1 MTKKNPSAANGA
13 SRRSFL
19 TTAAAGVGASVLL
32 GRPAITR
39 ATVPYRSEQPEL
51 SPPGDAAK
59 TLKIGVIGLGGPGGC
74 AMGLNHCLSFIELAK
89 QGREKCEIAAICD
102 LNDLF
107 LANGKKEIDAA
118 QGGDVKTFKH
128 HKELLAMADLDG
140 VLVAVPEHSH
150 AIVGIDVLEAKK
162 DLYLEKPMT
171 LNLEQAMP
179 LYEAANRVAVIVQ
192 VGTQMT
198 QQPKYHAARQLIRD
212 GAIGTPTFSQT
223 SYCRNSKKGEW
234 HYTVD
239 DRWVPGE
246 NLDWDAWCAPLGP
259 MEWDPKVYY
268 QWRRYKKT
276 STGIIGDLLVHVM
289 TPMMMAL
296 DQGWPTRVVATGA
309 HHSDKAMQNHDN
321 INIAVQFET
330 GHQMIVAGSTCNE
343 NGLESLIRGTQ
354 GNLYLNSA
362 HCVLRPERI
371 WAEDIEEQTIQCPDI
386 GNDQDVHRLG
396 WMHSIRTRQRP
407 ESSVELG
414 MKVMVVVDLATRSM
428 WEGKAF
434 EFDPRTMTARAV

>member
-1 MTKKNPSAANGA
+1 MANKKTSAANGA
-13 SRRSFL
+13 TRRSFL

-32 GRPAITR
+32 GRPAMTR
-39 ATVPYRSEQPEL
+39 ATVPFQPDQPEIT
-51 SPPGDAAK
+51 PPGDDAK

-89 QGREKCEIAAICD
+89 QGREKCEITAICD

-107 LANGKKEIDAA
+107 LENGQKEIDAA
-118 QGGDVKTFKH
+118 QGGKVHTFRN
-128 HKELLAMADLDG
+128 HKELLALADLDG
-140 VLVAVPEHSH
+140 VLVAVPEHAH
-150 AIVGIDVLEAKK
+150 AAIGIDTLEARK

-171 LNLEQAMP
+171 LNLEQAIP
-179 LYEAANRVAVIVQ
+179 LYETANRLAVIAQ

-198 QQPKYHAARQLIRD
+198 RLPKYLAARQLIKS

-223 SYCRNSKKGEW
+223 SYCRNSKNGEW

-239 DRWVPGE
+239 KRWKPGE
-246 NLDWDAWCAPLGP
+246 NLDWETWCEPLEP
-259 MEWDPKVYY
+259 AAWDPKIYY
-268 QWRRYKKT
+268 QWRRYRKY

-309 HHSDKAMQNHDN
+309 HHSDKAMENHDN

-330 GHQMIVAGSTCNE
+330 GHQMMVAGSTCNE
-343 NGLESLIRGTQ
+343 NGLETLIRGTQ

-371 WAEDIEEQTIQCPDI
+371 WAEDVEEQTIQCPDI

-396 WMHSIRTRQRP
+396 WLHSIRTRERP

-434 EFDPRTMTARAV
+434 SFDPLKMKVSAV